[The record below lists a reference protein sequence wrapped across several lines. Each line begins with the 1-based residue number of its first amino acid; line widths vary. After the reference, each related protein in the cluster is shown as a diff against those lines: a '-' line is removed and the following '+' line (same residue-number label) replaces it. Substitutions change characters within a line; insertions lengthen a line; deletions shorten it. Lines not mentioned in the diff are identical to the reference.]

1 MNIKKYLVR
10 QNNTIFYM
18 DGQHKLC
25 EYICLKCYLRILFIC
40 EIYILIINVL
50 SNKKTSGCPLKST
63 LKGQCYKIFFPPYFL
78 LKKLFCTW
86 WTCSFSRRYLVA
98 KFELCMLTTR
108 TQNFHSFKL
117 LRLSMLTY
125 PSTLFELI
133 VPLKSVR
140 NLQNLPLFEKSSSW
154 VKIVIDY
161 DNTVS
166 A

>member
-86 WTCSFSRRYLVA
+86 WTCSFSR
-98 KFELCMLTTR
+98 

-117 LRLSMLTY
+117 LQLSMLTY